1 MLVYESMLASVIIA
15 RDKWLK
21 PVSISHLLLSPSVI
35 LQVLYNLHFCHWSF
49 CDQWLSRF
57 FRWMLTVII
66 SCDHHRHVAGE
77 GCRVV
82 ASPCPWSTA
91 RLLRSPVGWVE
102 SYHSWSSHLFCGR
115 PRGRR
120 HMRSGG
126 RLSVKLMWSWRAMFA
141 GVSSS
146 SQATCPNTE
155 IRYDTRC
162 YFNVRWKADMSRL
175 NLPHGNDN

>member
-35 LQVLYNLHFCHWSF
+35 LQVLYWSF
-49 CDQWLSRF
+49 CDQLLCRF
-57 FRWMLTVII
+57 FRWMSTVII
-66 SCDHHRHVAGE
+66 SCE

-115 PRGRR
+115 PGGLR
-120 HMRSGG
+120 HVQSGG
-126 RLSVKLMWSWRAMFA
+126 RLSVKLMWSWRAVFA
-141 GVSSS
+141 PVCHH
-146 SQATCPNTE
+146 QVKPHAQIPRYDM
-155 IRYDTRC
+155 IRYEML
-162 YFNVRWKADMSRL
+162 F
-175 NLPHGNDN
+175 